1 MDRLISILQ
10 FDSIGPL
17 QPKSSKLTI
26 ALLVSTCC
34 VFAVTTGYDAGLMN
48 GVNMMPQYVDW
59 FQLTTVTKSLSTCS
73 SYIGWFIAALLM
85 GPVVERTGRKGGIFI
100 SIILKLIGIALMASS
115 QSVGMFIGG
124 RIILGWAKGTAAIA
138 SSTHS
143 DALSDKKRARSW
155 LAETL
160 PSHVRGRGLSITYSS
175 LTCLILL
182 FATPES
188 PRWLAYHNRE
198 DEALKVVASIY
209 SSGDD
214 SCHVA
219 IAQHREILNAMRQE
233 QDSGQTLSYVEI
245 VRTSNSRKR
254 LILVVSVAV
263 ISMLSGNNIVSFY
276 LGDMLTTAGLY
287 NSHVQLQ
294 ITIILNSWS
303 LVCAMSGTFLTDKVG
318 RKTLCLM
325 ACIMMTITMFL
336 IGVLTKCLSPTIT
349 RFKVQYL
356 IRILIHNVQ
365 SLEMEPIFPGFGI
378 APITQLYPPEVLN
391 YSIRANGMAA
401 WTLVVNF
408 SGILYGKLTKWHRLL
423 STLALPIALAA
434 IGWKMYI
441 INGVWDALQALFVAL
456 VWIETKGLSLE
467 DIDRVIDGN
476 PPLNGLD
483 PEGDYEKNDR
493 KGPDLITE
501 HVAQKK
507 IDV

>member
-138 SSTHS
+138 SST
-143 DALSDKKRARSW
+143 
-155 LAETL
+155 
-160 PSHVRGRGLSITYSS
+160 
-175 LTCLILL
+175 
-182 FATPES
+182 
-188 PRWLAYHNRE
+188 
-198 DEALKVVASIY
+198 
-209 SSGDD
+209 
-214 SCHVA
+214 
-219 IAQHREILNAMRQE
+219 EILNAMRQE

-254 LILVVSVAV
+254 LILV
-263 ISMLSGNNIVSFY
+263 
-276 LGDMLTTAGLY
+276 
-287 NSHVQLQ
+287 
-294 ITIILNSWS
+294 TIILNSWS

-336 IGVLTKCLSPTIT
+336 IGVLTKFFGDGADIPGVYATIA
-349 RFKVQYL
+349 
-356 IRILIHNVQ
+356 
-365 SLEMEPIFPGFGI
+365 MIFIFQGSYSFGI

-408 SGILYGKLTKWHRLL
+408 SGLL

-507 IDV
+507 TDVKQSF